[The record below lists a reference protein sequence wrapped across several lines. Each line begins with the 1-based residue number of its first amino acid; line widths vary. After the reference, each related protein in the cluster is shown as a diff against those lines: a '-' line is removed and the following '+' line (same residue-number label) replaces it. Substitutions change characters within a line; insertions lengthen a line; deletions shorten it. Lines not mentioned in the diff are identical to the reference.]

1 MTSETFVPA
10 CSCLNEGGD
19 KEITEQPIALLQE
32 SDRPEGVETSLKKD
46 PPDPPVP
53 RTTGPPPL
61 SVNSFLTSPNSS
73 PKGNNSLDF
82 SNDMAVATSLSGGE
96 EHAVV
101 TIGSA
106 VGSST
111 STTTAVATTSSTT
124 TASKSPVF
132 TLSSMAASVT
142 SAVSHVPY
150 PPVPLIS
157 DSRCGRYD
165 WSASDSEGPPPQPT
179 PDASADGAPSSSFL
193 PTVSTWKSA
202 PPPSQ
207 EAVAAAAEAFSMV
220 RNWFASPCSRAPE
233 QTSASGTPSPLLP
246 PPPPPSSQ
254 TTPHIPASLLPTS
267 SSSWGLGFPTGGYQP
282 YPGHRSSGFVPT
294 ASSGSRTTPTGG
306 SFLRGGKKRSH
317 SQSSINDL
325 DIPSLTRS
333 SQGSLNMLQAMQ
345 TSRSGISSM
354 GGSYGHLSAASLGAS
369 PVPMSGRRA
378 SNNST
383 DNSVFGG
390 SPQPVTTS
398 GSGFRP
404 TTPSILYR
412 RGLTPRGVSR
422 ATPNSSG
429 SSSGGGVSSGV
440 ASSAALAA
448 TAANPATT
456 FLFPSTS
463 VPSSVSAFPP
473 SAFHGCSP
481 QVDKSG
487 EAKDTQNNS
496 AVAMAFAAAAAAA
509 VAANFSGGGAGGP
522 GGGGIGGT
530 VPSLGHHS
538 WHPKACGSNPGSAVA
553 TSSSS
558 NGSSPAS
565 APGIAPPLFPRK
577 PQTPANPA
585 NFMFSP
591 QAMMLY
597 HNALQKSTNVAAAAA
612 AAPFYA
618 GRGQTHDSF
627 HPPNYDWWLSR
638 GSNAR
643 KDVPI
648 PPPPPLPSHSHPHS
662 ANTNGDTC
670 STTGSSM
677 KGEDLSTS
685 TVVAKAMKVES
696 SGSGGGGSGGASVAA
711 LLAGDEAGCSDYEEE
726 LMDEDGRI
734 PQEGDPDFV
743 ETTCR
748 WGSCQCQFDSQ
759 DELVKHISN
768 EHIAGNKK
776 SFVCFWRECVRG
788 ARPFKAQYMLVVH
801 MRRHTGEKPHKCI
814 FDGCSKRYSR
824 LENLK
829 THLRSHTG
837 EKPYQCEVPGCNKAF
852 SNASDRAKH
861 QNRTH
866 SNEKPYVCKVIGCSK
881 RYTDPSSLR
890 KHVKTVHGAEVYAN
904 KKHKGESWSSRSCG
918 GGTGLGAA
926 FRNSGGGG
934 GSGGGSGGTRGG
946 RDGSKGPT
954 DGFSFF
960 HDRRGGGSRGGGRS
974 GGSKGVG
981 GNGGGGSAAF
991 AEGTTALPSQTLN
1004 RVIYPHTPPYQQNTP
1019 GMPNHNPHHAYPGHQ
1034 FSHAMTQRSGP
1045 AKRENFTTW
1054 APHQY
1059 HGWSSEWSQTH
1070 ARISGGGGGYTTR
1083 GWVSPR
1089 ISGAYQE
1096 PRYSD
1101 CYDHL
1106 MSQPANI
1113 EHSAARFVGG
1123 GVLGI
1128 SRTRYHHPQPLPT
1141 QAQFRSS
1148 SSSSTSDANA
1158 AVAAAAAMAQATSCP
1173 SLVTEVETSAYV
1185 HTPLY
1190 TPFKPE
1196 GAGTVFTR
1204 SIRGQNPHKPET
1216 SMPYQAPVVPLPN
1229 SHTASAGVVPSM
1241 GGQKLDIVDS
1251 SAGKDV
1257 ASSLLSGEPTD
1268 RWQHV
1273 SGGSASS
1280 GVGSGLTNMT
1290 QDSGYPESDL
1300 RGGITTPTTPTPI
1313 KDTSA
1318 SSSVETPYQRLAEGE
1333 EKMLGWGETSVA
1345 ATASTQ
1351 PSTGASHLP
1360 PDQTAQLSTTSS
1372 QVSSGLGSMVSSGT
1386 GSSSCGGGTGS
1397 GGGDGGSRRSCVS
1410 TRPVASSMDTSS
1422 VKMPFWEGRNDSDS
1436 SCVFQLSSSS
1446 TAQTTVS
1453 ERTDFS
1459 QPRSGVVSSFDP
1471 SADGGSVPYSVN
1483 SWRGNQSEATY
1494 ATHPQSRDYASS
1506 NWSAEQSASYFTS
1519 AAGYSTSN
1527 VPEQGTSQ
1535 RTCPPSASSSNNN
1548 SSISSNEWSR
1558 VSYSGQTCGYPDYGY
1573 GGQMQSMNYPL
1584 YPLESQPP
1592 AVYRGSYNGWSDA
1605 NMTGGSSNVVTP
1617 TSFNNSYAGLF
1628 SETMNSRLM
1637 VQQHQ
1642 QHQSASNLEELQP
1655 TLSTSSMSVGFGFS
1669 SGGGVTTSYD
1679 PLNSNLVVCSMPPLL
1694 QAENA
1699 APGLYPAAFN

>member
-1 MTSETFVPA
+1 MTSETFASA

-19 KEITEQPIALLQE
+19 KGITDQPIALLQE
-32 SDRPEGVETSLKKD
+32 PDRLEGVLTSPKKD
-46 PPDPPVP
+46 LSDPPIP
-53 RTTGPPPL
+53 RSTGPPPL
-61 SVNSFLTSPNSS
+61 SVNSFLTSPGSS
-73 PKGNNSLDF
+73 PKGNNSLGF
-82 SNDMAVATSLSGGE
+82 SDDMAVATNPSGGG
-96 EHAVV
+96 EHGAVTTESTITNSTLTTGTSV
-101 TIGSA
+101 TS
-106 VGSST
+106 SST
-111 STTTAVATTSSTT
+111 
-124 TASKSPVF
+124 ASAPKSPVF
-132 TLSSMAASVT
+132 NAISKAVPPAS
-142 SAVSHVPY
+142 AISHVPY
-150 PPVPLIS
+150 PPVPLAS
-157 DSRCGRYD
+157 DSRSCRYD
-165 WSASDSEGPPPQPT
+165 WSASISDASHLQP
-179 PDASADGAPSSSFL
+179 AAASSADGASSSFL
-193 PTVSTWKSA
+193 PSASTWKST

-207 EAVAAAAEAFSMV
+207 GAVVVAAEAFSMV
-220 RNWFASPCSRAPE
+220 RNWFANPSRANE

-246 PPPPPSSQ
+246 PPPPPPSQ
-254 TTPHIPASLLPTS
+254 AAPHISGSFLPT
-267 SSSWGLGFPTGGYQP
+267 SSSWGLGFPAAGYQP
-282 YPGHRSSGFVPT
+282 YSGHRSSGFVPT
-294 ASSGSRTTPTGG
+294 ASSGFRTTSVGG

-317 SQSSINDL
+317 SQSSVNDL

-369 PVPMSGRRA
+369 PVPVAGRRA

-383 DNSVFGG
+383 DNSVFGS
-390 SPQPVTTS
+390 SPQHVTTS
-398 GSGFRP
+398 GSCFRP
-404 TTPSILYR
+404 TTPSFLYR
-412 RGLTPRGVSR
+412 RGLTPRGISR

-429 SSSGGGVSSGV
+429 SSSGGGIGSGV
-440 ASSAALAA
+440 ASSTTLAPTTANSAA
-448 TAANPATT
+448 T

-463 VPSSVSAFPP
+463 VPSSVGAFSP

-481 QVDKSG
+481 QVNKPG
-487 EAKDTQNNS
+487 EAKDAQNNS

-509 VAANFSGGGAGGP
+509 VAANFSGGTGGP
-522 GGGGIGGT
+522 GGGGGNGT
-530 VPSLGHHS
+530 VPSLSHHAWPS
-538 WHPKACGSNPGSAVA
+538 KPCGSNPGSTAA

-577 PQTPANPA
+577 PQASTNPA
-585 NFMFSP
+585 NFMLSP

-597 HNALQKSTNVAAAAA
+597 HNALQKSTNAAAAA
-612 AAPFYA
+612 AVAPFYS
-618 GRGQTHDSF
+618 GRSQPHDPFQS
-627 HPPNYDWWLSR
+627 PNYDWWLSR
-638 GSNAR
+638 SSYSR

-648 PPPPPLPSHSHPHS
+648 PPPPPPPPPST
-662 ANTNGDTC
+662 NTNGDAC
-670 STTGSSM
+670 STTGGSM

-696 SGSGGGGSGGASVAA
+696 SGSGGGGASVAA

-748 WGSCQCQFDSQ
+748 WGNCQCQFESQ

-866 SNEKPYVCKVIGCSK
+866 SNEKPYVCKVMGCSK

-918 GGTGLGAA
+918 SGTGLGAA
-926 FRNSGGGG
+926 FRNSGGSGGNGG
-934 GSGGGSGGTRGG
+934 GGGGTRGG
-946 RDGSKGPT
+946 RDGSKGPA

-960 HDRRGGGSRGGGRS
+960 HDRRGNNSRGGGRS
-974 GGSKGVG
+974 GNSKSIGGS
-981 GNGGGGSAAF
+981 GGGGSAAF
-991 AEGTTALPSQTLN
+991 AEGAPTLPSQTLN
-1004 RVIYPHTPPYQQNTP
+1004 RVVYPHTPPYQQNAL
-1019 GMPNHNPHHAYPGHQ
+1019 GVSNHSQHHAYPGPQ
-1034 FSHAMTQRSGP
+1034 LSHTVSSRNGSV
-1045 AKRENFTTW
+1045 KREGLTTW

-1059 HGWSSEWSQTH
+1059 HGWSGEWSQAH
-1070 ARISGGGGGYTTR
+1070 VRISGGGGGGDGVYTTR
-1083 GWVSPR
+1083 DWISPR
-1089 ISGAYQE
+1089 ISGNYQE
-1096 PRYSD
+1096 PRYSEG
-1101 CYDHL
+1101 YDQL

-1128 SRTRYHHPQPLPT
+1128 SRTRYHHPQPLAT

-1148 SSSSTSDANA
+1148 SSTSDSNA
-1158 AVAAAAAMAQATSCP
+1158 AVAAVAAMAQATSCP
-1173 SLVTEVETSAYV
+1173 SLVTEVENNAYV
-1185 HTPLY
+1185 QTPLY
-1190 TPFKPE
+1190 TPFKAE
-1196 GAGTVFTR
+1196 GTGAVFSRTL
-1204 SIRGQNPHKPET
+1204 RGQNPHKADT
-1216 SMPYQAPVVPLPN
+1216 SIPYQAAVIAPPHPP
-1229 SHTASAGVVPSM
+1229 AAVPSG
-1241 GGQKLDIVDS
+1241 GGQKLEMDES
-1251 SAGKDV
+1251 SVGKDA
-1257 ASSLLSGEPTD
+1257 ASSLLSSESTD
-1268 RWQHV
+1268 RWQNV
-1273 SGGSASS
+1273 GGGSASS

-1290 QDSGYPESDL
+1290 QDSGYPESEL

-1318 SSSVETPYQRLAEGE
+1318 SSSVEPPYQRSAEE
-1333 EKMLGWGETSVA
+1333 EKMLGWGETSVT
-1345 ATASTQ
+1345 AT
-1351 PSTGASHLP
+1351 PSTKPSSGTGHLP
-1360 PDQTAQLSTTSS
+1360 LDQTAQMSTTSS

-1397 GGGDGGSRRSCVS
+1397 GGGDGNSRRSCVS
-1410 TRPVASSMDTSS
+1410 AQPIASTMNTSS
-1422 VKMPFWEGRNDSDS
+1422 SKLAFWEGQNDSDS
-1436 SCVFQLSSSS
+1436 SCLFQLSTSS
-1446 TAQTTVS
+1446 TTHTTVS
-1453 ERTDFS
+1453 ERVDFT
-1459 QPRSGVVSSFDP
+1459 QPRSSVVPSFDP
-1471 SADGGSVPYSVN
+1471 AADSGTTPYSVN
-1483 SWRGNQSEATY
+1483 SWNGNQSESAY
-1494 ATHPQSRDYASS
+1494 ATHPPSRDYASS
-1506 NWSAEQSASYFTS
+1506 NWSVGQPSGYFTS
-1519 AAGYSTSN
+1519 ASGYSTST
-1527 VPEQGTSQ
+1527 VSDQSTSQ
-1535 RTCPPSASSSNNN
+1535 RTCPLSANSTNNG
-1548 SSISSNEWSR
+1548 SSIANNEWSR
-1558 VSYSGQTCGYPDYGY
+1558 ASYSGQTCGYPEYSY

-1592 AVYRGSYNGWSDA
+1592 AIYRGGYSGWSDV
-1605 NMTGGSSNVVTP
+1605 NMTGSGSNVVTP
-1617 TSFNNSYAGLF
+1617 TSFNASYAGLF
-1628 SETMNSRLM
+1628 SEAVNSRLM

-1642 QHQSASNLEELQP
+1642 QHQTAPNLEELQP
-1655 TLSTSSMSVGFGFS
+1655 TLSSSSMSGGFGFS
-1669 SGGGVTTSYD
+1669 SGGGVTTAYD

-1699 APGLYPAAFN
+1699 ASGLHPTAFN

>member
-1 MTSETFVPA
+1 MLAILMSIG
-10 CSCLNEGGD
+10 L
-19 KEITEQPIALLQE
+19 
-32 SDRPEGVETSLKKD
+32 
-46 PPDPPVP
+46 
-53 RTTGPPPL
+53 
-61 SVNSFLTSPNSS
+61 
-73 PKGNNSLDF
+73 KGNNSSSF
-82 SNDMAVATSLSGGE
+82 SDEMAVAATPSSGE
-96 EHAVV
+96 EHAAA
-101 TIGSA
+101 TTRSA
-106 VGSST
+106 ITNSI
-111 STTTAVATTSSTT
+111 STTAATTSSTIM
-124 TASKSPVF
+124 APKSPVF
-132 TLSSMAASVT
+132 TPTSMVSPIAST
-142 SAVSHVPY
+142 VSHVPY
-150 PPVPLIS
+150 PPVPLVS
-157 DSRCGRYD
+157 DNRSGRYD
-165 WSASDSEGPPPQPT
+165 WSASISEAPPPHPAA
-179 PDASADGAPSSSFL
+179 DVSADGTSSSFL
-193 PTVSTWKSA
+193 STASTWKSA

-207 EAVAAAAEAFSMV
+207 EAVAAAAEAFSVV
-220 RNWFASPCSRAPE
+220 RNWFANPSSRAPE
-233 QTSASGTPSPLLP
+233 QISASGTPSPLLP
-246 PPPPPSSQ
+246 PPPLPPSQ
-254 TTPHIPASLLPTS
+254 AAPHISASFLPTS
-267 SSSWGLGFPTGGYQP
+267 SSSWGLGFPAAGYQP

-294 ASSGSRTTPTGG
+294 ASSGPRTTSAGG

-317 SQSSINDL
+317 SQSSVNDL

-345 TSRSGISSM
+345 TSRSGVSSM

-383 DNSVFGG
+383 DNSVFGS

-404 TTPSILYR
+404 TTPSFLYR

-429 SSSGGGVSSGV
+429 SSSGGGVGSGV
-440 ASSAALAA
+440 ASSTTLAP
-448 TAANPATT
+448 TAASSAAT

-463 VPSSVSAFPP
+463 VPSSVGAFPP

-481 QVDKSG
+481 QVNKSG
-487 EAKDTQNNS
+487 EAKDAQNNS

-509 VAANFSGGGAGGP
+509 VAANFGSGAGGP
-522 GGGGIGGT
+522 GGGGGNGT
-530 VPSLGHHS
+530 VSSLGNHAWPS
-538 WHPKACGSNPGSAVA
+538 KACGSNPGSAAA

-565 APGIAPPLFPRK
+565 APGIAPPLFTRK
-577 PQTPANPA
+577 PQAPANPA
-585 NFMFSP
+585 NFMLSP

-597 HNALQKSTNVAAAAA
+597 HSALQKSTNAAATAA
-612 AAPFYA
+612 VAPFYA
-618 GRGQTHDSF
+618 GRGQPHDPF
-627 HPPNYDWWLSR
+627 QPPTYDWWLSR
-638 GSNAR
+638 GSYAR
-643 KDVPI
+643 KDVPL
-648 PPPPPLPSHSHPHS
+648 PPPPPP

-670 STTGSSM
+670 SITGGSM

-685 TVVAKAMKVES
+685 AVVAKAMKVES
-696 SGSGGGGSGGASVAA
+696 SGSGGGGGGGASVAA

-748 WGSCQCQFDSQ
+748 WGNCQCQFDSQ

-866 SNEKPYVCKVIGCSK
+866 SNEKPYVCKVMGCSK

-918 GGTGLGAA
+918 SGTGLGAA

-934 GSGGGSGGTRGG
+934 GNGGSGGGGGARGG
-946 RDGSKGPT
+946 RDGSKGPS
-954 DGFSFF
+954 DSFPFF
-960 HDRRGGGSRGGGRS
+960 HDRRGGGSRGSGRS
-974 GGSKGVG
+974 GGSKGG
-981 GNGGGGSAAF
+981 GGGGGSAAF
-991 AEGTTALPSQTLN
+991 SEGTATLPSQTLN
-1004 RVIYPHTPPYQQNTP
+1004 RVVYPHTAPYQQIAL
-1019 GMPNHNPHHAYPGHQ
+1019 GVSNHNPHHAYPTQQ
-1034 FSHAMTQRSGP
+1034 FSHTVAPRSGP
-1045 AKRENFTTW
+1045 VKRENLATW

-1059 HGWSSEWSQTH
+1059 HGWSGEWSQGH
-1070 ARISGGGGGYTTR
+1070 IRVSGGGSGGGYTTR

-1089 ISGAYQE
+1089 SSGAYQE

-1101 CYDHL
+1101 GYDHL

-1128 SRTRYHHPQPLPT
+1128 SRTRYHHPQPLPP

-1148 SSSSTSDANA
+1148 SSSTSDSNA
-1158 AVAAAAAMAQATSCP
+1158 AVAAVAAMVQATSCP
-1173 SLVTEVETSAYV
+1173 SLVTEVENTAYV

-1190 TPFKPE
+1190 MPFKPE
-1196 GAGTVFTR
+1196 GTGAVFPG
-1204 SIRGQNPHKPET
+1204 SLRGQNPHKSE
-1216 SMPYQAPVVPLPN
+1216 SSIPYQGTVVPPPHP
-1229 SHTASAGVVPSM
+1229 STAVPS
-1241 GGQKLDIVDS
+1241 GDRQKLEMVEG
-1251 SAGKDV
+1251 SAGKDA
-1257 ASSLLSGEPTD
+1257 ASSLLSSEPID

-1273 SGGSASS
+1273 GGGSASS
-1280 GVGSGLTNMT
+1280 GVGSGLTNLT
-1290 QDSGYPESDL
+1290 QDSGYPDSDL

-1318 SSSVETPYQRLAEGE
+1318 SSSVEPPYRRAVEGE
-1333 EKMLGWGETSVA
+1333 EKMLGWGETSIT
-1345 ATASTQ
+1345 ATASAQ
-1351 PSTGASHLP
+1351 PSTGAGHLSL
-1360 PDQTAQLSTTSS
+1360 DQTAQMSTTSS

-1386 GSSSCGGGTGS
+1386 ASSSCGGGAGS
-1397 GGGDGGSRRSCVS
+1397 AGGDGSSRRSCVS
-1410 TRPVASSMDTSS
+1410 TQPIASSMDTSS
-1422 VKMPFWEGRNDSDS
+1422 GKMAFWEGQNDSDS
-1436 SCVFQLSSSS
+1436 SCLFQLSSSS
-1446 TAQTTVS
+1446 TAHTTVS
-1453 ERTDFS
+1453 EKTDFS

-1471 SADGGSVPYSVN
+1471 TADGGSIPYSAN
-1483 SWRGNQSEATY
+1483 SWSGNQSETVY
-1494 ATHPQSRDYASS
+1494 ATHPPSRDYVSS
-1506 NWSAEQSASYFTS
+1506 NWLSGRSASYFTS
-1519 AAGYSTSN
+1519 ADGYSTST
-1527 VPEQGTSQ
+1527 VSDQSTSQ
-1535 RTCPPSASSSNNN
+1535 RNCPSSANGTNN
-1548 SSISSNEWSR
+1548 SSISNNEWSR
-1558 VSYSGQTCGYPDYGY
+1558 TSYSGQTCGYPDYGY

-1584 YPLESQPP
+1584 YPLDSQPS
-1592 AVYRGSYNGWSDA
+1592 AIYRGNYGGWSDV
-1605 NMTGGSSNVVTP
+1605 NMAGGGSNVTTP
-1617 TSFNNSYAGLF
+1617 TSFNASYAGLF
-1628 SETMNSRLM
+1628 SEAMSSRLIM
-1637 VQQHQ
+1637 QQHQ

-1655 TLSTSSMSVGFGFS
+1655 TLSASSMSGSFGFNGG
-1669 SGGGVTTSYD
+1669 SGITASYD

-1699 APGLYPAAFN
+1699 APGLHPAAFN

>member
-1 MTSETFVPA
+1 MRMHDLPTSTQQHVRTLHAAHNIQREKR
-10 CSCLNEGGD
+10 SEG
-19 KEITEQPIALLQE
+19 IQ
-32 SDRPEGVETSLKKD
+32 TSPKKD
-46 PPDPPVP
+46 SSDPPVS
-53 RTTGPPPL
+53 RSTGPPPL
-61 SVNSFLTSPNSS
+61 SVNSFLTSPGSS
-73 PKGNNSLDF
+73 PKGNNSLSYSD
-82 SNDMAVATSLSGGE
+82 DMAVGTSISGGE

-101 TIGSA
+101 TTSSIVTNSISTTA
-106 VGSST
+106 AAATNSST
-111 STTTAVATTSSTT
+111 ITAP
-124 TASKSPVF
+124 KSPFF
-132 TLSSMAASVT
+132 TPTSMSAST
-142 SAVSHVPY
+142 ASAVSHVPY
-150 PPVPLIS
+150 PPVPLVS
-157 DSRCGRYD
+157 DNRSSRCD
-165 WSASDSEGPPPQPT
+165 WSASISEAPPPHIT
-179 PDASADGAPSSSFL
+179 AVASADGASSSPFL
-193 PTVSTWKSA
+193 SSASTWKSA

-207 EAVAAAAEAFSMV
+207 EAVAAAAEAFSVV
-220 RNWFASPCSRAPE
+220 RNWFANPSSRAPE
-233 QTSASGTPSPLLP
+233 QTSTSGTPSPLLP
-246 PPPPPSSQ
+246 PPPPLPSQAAS
-254 TTPHIPASLLPTS
+254 HISASFLPTS
-267 SSSWGLGFPTGGYQP
+267 SSSWGLGFPAAGYQP
-282 YPGHRSSGFVPT
+282 YPGHRSSGFAPT
-294 ASSGSRTTPTGG
+294 ASSGSRTTSAGG

-333 SQGSLNMLQAMQ
+333 SQGSLNMLQAIQ

-369 PVPMSGRRA
+369 PVPISGRRA

-383 DNSVFGG
+383 DNSVFGS

-404 TTPSILYR
+404 TTPSFLYR

-429 SSSGGGVSSGV
+429 SSSGGGVGNGV
-440 ASSAALAA
+440 ASSTSANSAA
-448 TAANPATT
+448 T

-463 VPSSVSAFPP
+463 VPSSVGAFPP

-481 QVDKSG
+481 QVNKTG
-487 EAKDTQNNS
+487 EAKDAQNNS

-509 VAANFSGGGAGGP
+509 VAANFSGGAGGP
-522 GGGGIGGT
+522 GGGGGGNGT
-530 VPSLGHHS
+530 VSSLGN
-538 WHPKACGSNPGSAVA
+538 HPWPSKVCGSNPGSAAA

-565 APGIAPPLFPRK
+565 APGIAPPLFTRK
-577 PQTPANPA
+577 PQAPANPA
-585 NFMFSP
+585 NFMLSP

-597 HNALQKSTNVAAAAA
+597 HSALQKSTNAAAAA
-612 AAPFYA
+612 AVAPFYA
-618 GRGQTHDSF
+618 GRGQPHDTF
-627 HPPNYDWWLSR
+627 QPPNYEWWLSR
-638 GSNAR
+638 GNYAR
-643 KDVPI
+643 KDVPV
-648 PPPPPLPSHSHPHS
+648 PPPPPPPST
-662 ANTNGDTC
+662 NTNGDTC
-670 STTGSSM
+670 STTGGSM

-696 SGSGGGGSGGASVAA
+696 SGSGGGGGGASVAA

-748 WGSCQCQFDSQ
+748 WGNCQCQFDSQ

-866 SNEKPYVCKVIGCSK
+866 SNEKPYVCKVMGCSK

-926 FRNSGGGG
+926 FRNAGGGG
-934 GSGGGSGGTRGG
+934 GNGSGGGGTRGG
-946 RDGSKGPT
+946 RDSSKGPA
-954 DGFSFF
+954 DSFAFF

-974 GGSKGVG
+974 GGSKGIG
-981 GNGGGGSAAF
+981 GSGGGGSAAF
-991 AEGTTALPSQTLN
+991 AEGTTTLPSQSLN
-1004 RVIYPHTPPYQQNTP
+1004 RFVYPHTPPYQQSAL
-1019 GMPNHNPHHAYPGHQ
+1019 GVSNHNPHSAYPGHQ
-1034 FSHAMTQRSGP
+1034 FSHAAAPRSGP
-1045 AKRENFTTW
+1045 VKRENPATW

-1059 HGWSSEWSQTH
+1059 HGWSGEWSQAH
-1070 ARISGGGGGYTTR
+1070 IRVSGGGGGGGYTTR
-1083 GWVSPR
+1083 GWVNPR
-1089 ISGAYQE
+1089 ISGTYQE

-1101 CYDHL
+1101 GYDHL
-1106 MSQPANI
+1106 MTQPANI

-1128 SRTRYHHPQPLPT
+1128 SRTRYHHPQPLPA

-1148 SSSSTSDANA
+1148 SSSTSDSTA
-1158 AVAAAAAMAQATSCP
+1158 AVAAVAAMAQATSCP
-1173 SLVTEVETSAYV
+1173 SLVTEVENTAYV
-1185 HTPLY
+1185 HTSLY
-1190 TPFKPE
+1190 TPFKQDGT
-1196 GAGTVFTR
+1196 GAVFPR
-1204 SIRGQNPHKPET
+1204 SLRGPNPHKPET
-1216 SMPYQAPVVPLPN
+1216 SMPYQAAVAPPP
-1229 SHTASAGVVPSM
+1229 HTSTAVPSADR
-1241 GGQKLDIVDS
+1241 QKLEMVDS
-1251 SAGKDV
+1251 SAGKDT
-1257 ASSLLSGEPTD
+1257 ASSLLSSETSD

-1273 SGGSASS
+1273 GGGSASS
-1280 GVGSGLTNMT
+1280 GVGSGLTNLT
-1290 QDSGYPESDL
+1290 QDSGYPDSDL
-1300 RGGITTPTTPTPI
+1300 RGGITTPTTPTPV

-1318 SSSVETPYQRLAEGE
+1318 SSSVEPPYRRSAEGE
-1333 EKMLGWGETSVA
+1333 EKILGWGETSVA

-1351 PSTGASHLP
+1351 PSTGAGHLP
-1360 PDQTAQLSTTSS
+1360 LDQTAQMSTTSS

-1386 GSSSCGGGTGS
+1386 GSSSCGGG
-1397 GGGDGGSRRSCVS
+1397 GDGNSQRSCVS
-1410 TRPVASSMDTSS
+1410 TQPIASSMDTSS
-1422 VKMPFWEGRNDSDS
+1422 GKMAFWEGHNDSDS
-1436 SCVFQLSSSS
+1436 SCLFQLSTSS
-1446 TAQTTVS
+1446 TVHTTVS
-1453 ERTDFS
+1453 EKTDFS

-1471 SADGGSVPYSVN
+1471 TADNGSIPYSAN
-1483 SWRGNQSEATY
+1483 SWSGNQSETAY
-1494 ATHPQSRDYASS
+1494 APHPSSRDYVSP
-1506 NWSAEQSASYFTS
+1506 NWSAGQSASYFNS
-1519 AAGYSTSN
+1519 AGGYSTST
-1527 VPEQGTSQ
+1527 VSDQGTSQ
-1535 RTCPPSASSSNNN
+1535 RNCPPSANGTNNN
-1548 SSISSNEWSR
+1548 SNISNNEWSR
-1558 VSYSGQTCGYPDYGY
+1558 TPYSGQTCGYPDYGY
-1573 GGQMQSMNYPL
+1573 GGQMQSVNYPL
-1584 YPLESQPP
+1584 YPLDSQPS
-1592 AVYRGSYNGWSDA
+1592 AIYRGNYGGWSDV
-1605 NMTGGSSNVVTP
+1605 NMAGGGSNVATP
-1617 TSFNNSYAGLF
+1617 TSFNASYAGLF
-1628 SETMNSRLM
+1628 SEAMNSRLM

-1642 QHQSASNLEELQP
+1642 QHQSASSLEELQP
-1655 TLSTSSMSVGFGFS
+1655 SLSTSAMSGGFGFS
-1669 SGGGVTTSYD
+1669 GGGGVTTSYD

-1699 APGLYPAAFN
+1699 VSSLHPAAFN